1 MVRIRTDIRKDMS
14 NQDGF
19 AVKSGLA
26 DLLFGRRAGTVLAL
40 LTVTPIDQVISI
52 VRSYQASAKI
62 RDKA

>member
-1 MVRIRTDIRKDMS
+1 MS

-52 VRSYQASAKI
+52 MRAYQSSARI
-62 RDKA
+62 RDIAY